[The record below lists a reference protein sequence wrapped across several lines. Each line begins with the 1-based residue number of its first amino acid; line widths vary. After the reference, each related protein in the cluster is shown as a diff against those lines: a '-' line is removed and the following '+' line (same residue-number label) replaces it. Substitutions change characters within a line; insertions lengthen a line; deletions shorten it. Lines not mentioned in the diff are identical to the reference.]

1 MCLCTVAVC
10 YLHARR
16 CVSIHQNGCLRIIG
30 GNVDVKLAPDE
41 FSSPAVLQQRAVSSL
56 DALEQVT
63 HCLAVVHPIK
73 FMCTLCK
80 VSGDGGGVTTHKTN
94 ALGICKTHPSA
105 IQNTNNECARYM
117 QNTPGCHTKLHK

>member
-1 MCLCTVAVC
+1 MCLCTDAVC

-30 GNVDVKLAPDE
+30 GNVNVKLAPDE
-41 FSSPAVLQQRAVSSL
+41 FISPAVLQQRAVSGL

-80 VSGDGGGVTTHKTN
+80 VSGDGGGGNHT
-94 ALGICKTHPSA
+94 
-105 IQNTNNECARYM
+105 QNECTRYM
-117 QNTPGCHTKLHK
+117 QNTPVCHTKHK